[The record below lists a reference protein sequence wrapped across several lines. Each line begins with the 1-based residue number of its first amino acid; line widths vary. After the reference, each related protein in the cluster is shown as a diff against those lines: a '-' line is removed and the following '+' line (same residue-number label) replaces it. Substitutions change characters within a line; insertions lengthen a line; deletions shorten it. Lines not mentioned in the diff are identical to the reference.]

1 MMPASNSTQ
10 EIHKAAQQILKK
22 IYRSGFHYKK
32 AGILLLDLCRVED
45 SPDTLFHAPR
55 ARNTK
60 LIESFDVINQKFGA
74 GSIQY
79 GQLKRPKGWY
89 APQKYRSPHFT
100 TSWADIPLAY
110 ASDNFFQPDDARAE
124 V

>member
-1 MMPASNSTQ
+1 
-10 EIHKAAQQILKK
+10 
-22 IYRSGFHYKK
+22 
-32 AGILLLDLCRVED
+32 
-45 SPDTLFHAPR
+45 
-55 ARNTK
+55 

>member
-1 MMPASNSTQ
+1 
-10 EIHKAAQQILKK
+10 
-22 IYRSGFHYKK
+22 
-32 AGILLLDLCRVED
+32 
-45 SPDTLFHAPR
+45 
-55 ARNTK
+55 

-89 APQKYRSPHFT
+89 APQKHRSPHFT